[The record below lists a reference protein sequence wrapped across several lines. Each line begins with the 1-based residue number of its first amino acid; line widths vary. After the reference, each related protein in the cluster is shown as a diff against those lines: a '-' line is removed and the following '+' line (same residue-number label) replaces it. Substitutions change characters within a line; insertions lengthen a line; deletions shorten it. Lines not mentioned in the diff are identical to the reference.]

1 MKPEEIGILI
11 VDDEASVRDSL
22 YQWFTSDG
30 YRVDTADEA
39 TSALKKLQ
47 ENPWDIIL
55 LDIKMPGM
63 DGIELQNRIKQI
75 DKNIVTIIITA
86 YASVDTAIQALK
98 DGAFDYVTKPIDPDD
113 LSKLIRNAVEKRR
126 LLTEN
131 IQLRQQIEELMLP
144 DEVVGESPAMKK
156 VMEMVNSVAKTDST
170 VMILG
175 ESGTGKELIARAIH
189 SRSLRRYFPIITIN
203 CGAYPEG
210 LLESELFG
218 HEKGAFTGAIY
229 RRKGKLEMADKGTL
243 FLDEIG
249 NISEKMQMDLLRVIE
264 TKKFTR
270 LGGDKTVDADFRV
283 ISATNKD
290 LEKSIKEGS
299 FREDLYYRLNVFS
312 IVLPPLR
319 ERRTDIPLLA
329 RYLLSKYASSMNK
342 QVDDFSPEAGE
353 MLRQYDWPGN
363 VREMR
368 NVIER
373 AMVVVKGTQIQ
384 AADLS
389 FPFPS
394 PPPPAGG
401 ESLEDVEKEQIVK
414 ILNQTK
420 GNIAQAADILKVSR
434 LTIYNKMEK
443 YHLKDGRNPDN
454 LKVTG
459 KRDK

>member
-22 YQWFTSDG
+22 YQWFKADG

-47 ENPWDIIL
+47 ESPWDIIL

-113 LSKLIRNAVEKRR
+113 LSRLIRNAIEKRR
-126 LLTEN
+126 LVTEN
-131 IQLRQQIEELMLP
+131 IQLRQQIEELLLP

-156 VMEMVNSVAKTDST
+156 VMEMVNTVAKTDST

-189 SRSLRRYFPIITIN
+189 SRSSRRYFPIITIN

-218 HEKGAFTGAIY
+218 HEKGSFTGAMY

-270 LGGDKTVDADFRV
+270 LGGDKTIDVDFRV

-290 LEKSIKEGS
+290 LEKAIKEGS

-319 ERRTDIPLLA
+319 ERRADIPLIAKYFLT
-329 RYLLSKYASSMNK
+329 KYAQSMNK
-342 QVDDFSPEAGE
+342 NVTDFSPQALE
-353 MLRQYDWPGN
+353 MFTGYDWPGN
-363 VREMR
+363 IREVR
-368 NVIER
+368 NVVER
-373 AMVVVKGTQIQ
+373 AMVVAKGNQIQ
-384 AADLS
+384 VDDLS

-394 PPPPAGG
+394 PSIAFGRRIPGRRGKKSDRENIESNEGEYRSGGRHPEDQPA
-401 ESLEDVEKEQIVK
+401 
-414 ILNQTK
+414 
-420 GNIAQAADILKVSR
+420 
-434 LTIYNKMEK
+434 
-443 YHLKDGRNPDN
+443 YHLQ
-454 LKVTG
+454 
-459 KRDK
+459 

>member
-1 MKPEEIGILI
+1 VKPEEIGILI

-22 YQWFTSDG
+22 YQWFKADG

-113 LSKLIRNAVEKRR
+113 LSRLIRNAIEKRR
-126 LLTEN
+126 LVTEN
-131 IQLRQQIEELMLP
+131 TQLRQQIEELLLP

-156 VMEMVNSVAKTDST
+156 VMEMVNTVAKTDST

-189 SRSLRRYFPIITIN
+189 SRSSRRYFPIITIN

-218 HEKGAFTGAIY
+218 HEKGSFTGAMY
-229 RRKGKLEMADKGTL
+229 QRKGKLEMADKGTL

-270 LGGDKTVDADFRV
+270 LGGDKTIDVDFRV

-290 LEKSIKEGS
+290 LEKAIKEET

-319 ERRTDIPLLA
+319 ERKGDIPLIAKYFLT
-329 RYLLSKYASSMNK
+329 KYAQSMNK
-342 QVDDFSPEAGE
+342 NVTDFSPQALE
-353 MLRQYDWPGN
+353 MFTVYDWPGN
-363 VREMR
+363 IREVR
-368 NVIER
+368 NVVER
-373 AMVVVKGTQIQ
+373 AMVVAKGTQIQ
-384 AADLS
+384 VDDLS
-389 FPFPS
+389 FPFLTPS
-394 PPPPAGG
+394 IPSEG
-401 ESLEDVEKEQIVK
+401 ESLEDVEKRQIEKV
-414 ILNQTK
+414 LNQTK
-420 GNIAQAADILKVSR
+420 GNIAQAAEILKISR
-434 LTIYNKMEK
+434 LTIYNKIEK
-443 YHLKDGRNPDN
+443 YHLKR
-454 LKVTG
+454 
-459 KRDK
+459 

>member
-1 MKPEEIGILI
+1 VKPEEIGILI

-22 YQWFTSDG
+22 YQWFKADG
-30 YRVDTADEA
+30 YRVDTAEDA
-39 TSALKKLQ
+39 ASALKKLQ

-113 LSKLIRNAVEKRR
+113 LSRLIRNAIEKRR
-126 LLTEN
+126 LVTEN
-131 IQLRQQIEELMLP
+131 IQLRQQIEELSLP
-144 DEVVGESPAMKK
+144 DEVVGESLAMKR
-156 VMEMVNSVAKTDST
+156 VMEMVNTVAKTDST

-189 SRSLRRYFPIITIN
+189 SRSSRRYFPIITIN

-218 HEKGAFTGAIY
+218 HEKGAFTGAMY

-249 NISEKMQMDLLRVIE
+249 NVSEKMQMDLLRVIE
-264 TKKFTR
+264 TKNFTR
-270 LGGDKTVDADFRV
+270 LGGDKAIDVDFRV

-290 LEKSIKEGS
+290 LEKAIKEGS

-312 IVLPPLR
+312 ILLPPLR
-319 ERRTDIPLLA
+319 ERRTDIPLIA
-329 RYLLSKYASSMNK
+329 KYFLSKYAQSMNK
-342 QVDDFSPEAGE
+342 NVVDFSPQAME
-353 MLRQYDWPGN
+353 MFMGYDWPGN
-363 VREMR
+363 IREVR
-368 NVIER
+368 NVVER
-373 AMVVVKGTQIQ
+373 AMVVAQGPQIQ
-384 AADLS
+384 VEDIS

-394 PPPPAGG
+394 PATPSGG
-401 ESLEDVEKEQIVK
+401 ASLEEVEKDQILK

-420 GNIAQAADILKVSR
+420 GNIAQAAEILKISR
-434 LTIYNKMEK
+434 LTIYNKIEK
-443 YHLKDGRNPDN
+443 YHLKKDDLNKQY
-454 LKVTG
+454 L
-459 KRDK
+459 

>member
-1 MKPEEIGILI
+1 VKPEEIGILI

-22 YQWFTSDG
+22 YQWFKTDG
-30 YRVDTADEA
+30 YRVDTADGA
-39 TSALKKLQ
+39 TSALNKLQ

-98 DGAFDYVTKPIDPDD
+98 DGAFDYITKPIDPDD
-113 LSKLIRNAVEKRR
+113 LGRLIRNAIEKRR
-126 LLTEN
+126 LVTEN
-131 IQLRQQIEELMLP
+131 TQLRQQIEELLLP

-156 VMEMVNSVAKTDST
+156 VMEMVDTVAKTDST

-203 CGAYPEG
+203 CGAYTEG

-218 HEKGAFTGAIY
+218 HEKGSFTGAMY

-243 FLDEIG
+243 FLDEVG

-264 TKKFTR
+264 TKRFAR
-270 LGGDKTVDADFRV
+270 LGGDKNIDVDFRV

-290 LEKSIKEGS
+290 LDRAIKEKS
-299 FREDLYYRLNVFS
+299 FREDLYYRLNVFT

-319 ERRTDIPLLA
+319 ERRADIVLIAKYFLN
-329 RYLLSKYASSMNK
+329 KYAQSMNK
-342 QVDDFSPEAGE
+342 KVTDFSPQALKMFTG
-353 MLRQYDWPGN
+353 YDWPGN
-363 VREMR
+363 IREVR
-368 NVIER
+368 NVVER
-373 AMVVVKGTQIQ
+373 AMVVAKGNQIQ
-384 AADLS
+384 VDDLS
-389 FPFPS
+389 FPFLASAIPT
-394 PPPPAGG
+394 GG
-401 ESLEDVEKEQIVK
+401 ESLEDMEKEHVEK

-420 GNIAQAADILKVSR
+420 GNIAQAADILKISR
-434 LTIYNKMEK
+434 LTLYNKIAK
-443 YHLKDGRNPDN
+443 YHLKR
-454 LKVTG
+454 
-459 KRDK
+459 

>member
-1 MKPEEIGILI
+1 VKPEEIGILI

-22 YQWFTSDG
+22 YQWFKADG
-30 YRVDTADEA
+30 YRVDTAEEA

-63 DGIELQNRIKQI
+63 DGIELQSRIKQI

-86 YASVDTAIQALK
+86 YAAVDTAIQALK

-113 LSKLIRNAVEKRR
+113 LSRLIRNAIEKRR
-126 LLTEN
+126 LVTEN
-131 IQLRQQIEELMLP
+131 IQLRQQIEELLLP
-144 DEVVGESPAMKK
+144 DEVVGESPAMKR
-156 VMEMVNSVAKTDST
+156 VMEMVNTVAKTDST

-189 SRSLRRYFPIITIN
+189 SRSSRRYFPIITIN

-218 HEKGAFTGAIY
+218 HEKGAFTGAMY

-264 TKKFTR
+264 TKNFTR
-270 LGGDKTVDADFRV
+270 LGGDKAIDVDFRV

-290 LEKSIKEGS
+290 LEKAIKEGS

-312 IVLPPLR
+312 ILLPPLR
-319 ERRTDIPLLA
+319 ERRTDIPLIA
-329 RYLLSKYASSMNK
+329 KYFLSKYAQSMNK
-342 QVDDFSPEAGE
+342 NVVDFSPQAME
-353 MLRQYDWPGN
+353 MFIGYDWPGN
-363 VREMR
+363 IREVR
-368 NVIER
+368 NVVER
-373 AMVVVKGTQIQ
+373 AIVVAQGPQIQ
-384 AADLS
+384 VEDIS

-394 PPPPAGG
+394 PATPSGG
-401 ESLEDVEKEQIVK
+401 ASLEEVEKDQILK

-420 GNIAQAADILKVSR
+420 GNIAQAAEILKISR
-434 LTIYNKMEK
+434 LTIYNKIEK
-443 YHLKDGRNPDN
+443 YHLKKDD
-454 LKVTG
+454 LYKQYL
-459 KRDK
+459 

>member
-1 MKPEEIGILI
+1 VKPEETGILI

-22 YQWFTSDG
+22 YQWFKADG

-113 LSKLIRNAVEKRR
+113 LSRLIRNAIEKRR
-126 LLTEN
+126 LVTEN
-131 IQLRQQIEELMLP
+131 TQLRQQIEELLLP

-156 VMEMVNSVAKTDST
+156 VMEMVNTVAKTDST

-189 SRSLRRYFPIITIN
+189 SRSSRRYFPIITIN

-218 HEKGAFTGAIY
+218 HEKGSFTGAMY
-229 RRKGKLEMADKGTL
+229 QRKGKLEMADKGTL

-270 LGGDKTVDADFRV
+270 LGGDKTIDVDFRV

-290 LEKSIKEGS
+290 LEKAIKEES

-319 ERRTDIPLLA
+319 ERKGDIPLIAKYFLT
-329 RYLLSKYASSMNK
+329 KYAQSMNK
-342 QVDDFSPEAGE
+342 NVTDFSPQALE
-353 MLRQYDWPGN
+353 MFIAYDWPGN
-363 VREMR
+363 IREVR
-368 NVIER
+368 NVVER
-373 AMVVVKGTQIQ
+373 AMVVAKGTQIQ
-384 AADLS
+384 VDDLS
-389 FPFPS
+389 FPFLTQSIPS
-394 PPPPAGG
+394 EG
-401 ESLEDVEKEQIVK
+401 ESLEAVEKRQIEKV
-414 ILNQTK
+414 LNQTK
-420 GNIAQAADILKVSR
+420 GNIAQAADILKISR
-434 LTIYNKMEK
+434 LTIYNKIEK
-443 YHLKDGRNPDN
+443 YHLKR
-454 LKVTG
+454 
-459 KRDK
+459 

>member
-11 VDDEASVRDSL
+11 VDDEVSVRDSL
-22 YQWFTSDG
+22 YQWFKADG
-30 YRVDTADEA
+30 YRVDTAEDA
-39 TSALKKLQ
+39 ASALKNLQ

-86 YASVDTAIQALK
+86 YAAVDTAIQALK
-98 DGAFDYVTKPIDPDD
+98 DGAFDYITKPVDPDD
-113 LSKLIRNAVEKRR
+113 LSRLIRNAIEKRR
-126 LLTEN
+126 LVTEN
-131 IQLRQQIEELMLP
+131 IQLRQQIEELSLP
-144 DEVVGESPAMKK
+144 DEVVGESLAMKR
-156 VMEMVNSVAKTDST
+156 VMEMVNTVAKTDST

-189 SRSLRRYFPIITIN
+189 SRSSRRYFPIITIN

-218 HEKGAFTGAIY
+218 HEKGAFTGAMY

-264 TKKFTR
+264 TKNFTR
-270 LGGDKTVDADFRV
+270 LGGDKAIDVDFRV

-290 LEKSIKEGS
+290 LEKAIKEGS

-312 IVLPPLR
+312 ILLPPLR
-319 ERRTDIPLLA
+319 ERRTDIPLIA
-329 RYLLSKYASSMNK
+329 RYFLSKYAQSMNK
-342 QVDDFSPEAGE
+342 NVVAFSAQAME
-353 MLRQYDWPGN
+353 MFMGYDWPGN
-363 VREMR
+363 IREVR
-368 NVIER
+368 NVVER
-373 AMVVVKGTQIQ
+373 AMVVAQGPQIQ
-384 AADLS
+384 AEDIS

-394 PPPPAGG
+394 TVTPSGG
-401 ESLEDVEKEQIVK
+401 ASLEEVERDQILK

-420 GNIAQAADILKVSR
+420 GNIAQAAEILKISR
-434 LTIYNKMEK
+434 LTIYNKIEK
-443 YHLKDGRNPDN
+443 YHLKKDDLNKQY
-454 LKVTG
+454 L
-459 KRDK
+459 

>member
-22 YQWFTSDG
+22 YQWFKADG

-75 DKNIVTIIITA
+75 DKTIVTIIITA

-113 LSKLIRNAVEKRR
+113 LSRLIRNAIEKRR
-126 LLTEN
+126 LVTEN
-131 IQLRQQIEELMLP
+131 TQLRQQIEELLLP

-156 VMEMVNSVAKTDST
+156 VMEMVNTVAKTDST

-189 SRSLRRYFPIITIN
+189 SRSSRRYFPIITIN

-218 HEKGAFTGAIY
+218 HEKGSFTGAMY
-229 RRKGKLEMADKGTL
+229 QRKGKLEMADKGTL

-270 LGGDKTVDADFRV
+270 LGGDKTIDVDFRV

-290 LEKSIKEGS
+290 LEKAIKEEN

-319 ERRTDIPLLA
+319 ERKGDIPLIAKYFLT
-329 RYLLSKYASSMNK
+329 KYAQSMNK
-342 QVDDFSPEAGE
+342 NITDFSPQALE
-353 MLRQYDWPGN
+353 MFTAYDWPGN
-363 VREMR
+363 IREVR
-368 NVIER
+368 NVVER
-373 AMVVVKGTQIQ
+373 AMVVAKGTQIQ
-384 AADLS
+384 VDDLS
-389 FPFPS
+389 FPFLTPS
-394 PPPPAGG
+394 IPSEG
-401 ESLEDVEKEQIVK
+401 ESLEEVEKRQIEKV
-414 ILNQTK
+414 LNQTK
-420 GNIAQAADILKVSR
+420 GNIAQAADILKISR
-434 LTIYNKMEK
+434 LTIYNKIEK
-443 YHLKDGRNPDN
+443 YHLKR
-454 LKVTG
+454 
-459 KRDK
+459 

>member
-1 MKPEEIGILI
+1 MRGIIEMKTEEIGILV

-22 YQWFTSDG
+22 YQWFKTDG
-30 YRVDTADEA
+30 YRVDTAEDA
-39 TSALKKLQ
+39 NSALKKLQ

-63 DGIELQNRIKQI
+63 DGIELQHRIKEI

-86 YASVDTAIQALK
+86 YAAVDTAIQAMK

-113 LSKLIRNAVEKRR
+113 LNRLIKNALEKRR
-126 LLTEN
+126 LVTEN
-131 IQLRQQIEELMLP
+131 IQLRQQIEELLVP
-144 DEVVGESPAMKK
+144 DDVVGESPAIKK
-156 VMEMVNSVAKTDST
+156 VMEMVNTVAKTDST

-189 SRSLRRYFPIITIN
+189 SRSSRRYFPIITIN

-218 HEKGAFTGAIY
+218 HEKGSFTGAMY

-270 LGGDKTVDADFRV
+270 LGGDKTIDVDFRV

-290 LEKSIKEGS
+290 LEKAMKEGS

-312 IVLPPLR
+312 ILLPPVR
-319 ERRTDIPLLA
+319 ERRSDIPLIANYFL
-329 RYLLSKYASSMNK
+329 RKYAESMNK
-342 QVDDFSPEAGE
+342 NVAHFSPQAME
-353 MLRQYDWPGN
+353 MFTRYDWPGN
-363 VREMR
+363 IREMR

-373 AMVVVKGTQIQ
+373 ATAVAKTNQIQ
-384 AADLS
+384 VEDLS
-389 FPFPS
+389 FPFPAPS
-394 PPPPAGG
+394 TPSGR
-401 ESLEDVEKEQIVK
+401 ESLEEVEKVHIMK

-420 GNIAQAADILKVSR
+420 GNIAQAADILQISR
-434 LTIYNKMEK
+434 LTLYNKIEK
-443 YHLKDGRNPDN
+443 YHLKR
-454 LKVTG
+454 
-459 KRDK
+459 

>member
-1 MKPEEIGILI
+1 MKLEEIGILI
-11 VDDEASVRDSL
+11 VDDEVSVRDSL
-22 YQWFTSDG
+22 YQWFKADG
-30 YRVDTADEA
+30 YRVDTADGA
-39 TSALKKLQ
+39 ASALNKLQ

-98 DGAFDYVTKPIDPDD
+98 DGAFDYITKPIDPDD
-113 LSKLIRNAVEKRR
+113 LGRLIRNAIEKRR
-126 LLTEN
+126 LVTEN
-131 IQLRQQIEELMLP
+131 TQLRQQIDELLLP

-156 VMEMVNSVAKTDST
+156 VMEMVNTVAKTDST

-189 SRSLRRYFPIITIN
+189 SRSLRKYFPIITIN
-203 CGAYPEG
+203 CGSYTEG

-218 HEKGAFTGAIY
+218 HEKGSFTGAMY

-243 FLDEIG
+243 FLDEVG

-270 LGGDKTVDADFRV
+270 LGGDKNIDVDFRV

-290 LEKSIKEGS
+290 LDQAIKEKS
-299 FREDLYYRLNVFS
+299 FREDLYYRLNVFT

-319 ERRTDIPLLA
+319 ERRADISLIAKYFLN
-329 RYLLSKYASSMNK
+329 KYAQSMNK
-342 QVDDFSPEAGE
+342 NVTDFSPQALKMFIG
-353 MLRQYDWPGN
+353 YDWPGN
-363 VREMR
+363 IREVR
-368 NVIER
+368 NVVER
-373 AMVVVKGTQIQ
+373 AMVVAKGHQIQ
-384 AADLS
+384 VDDLS
-389 FPFPS
+389 FPFLAS
-394 PPPPAGG
+394 ATPAGG
-401 ESLEDVEKEQIVK
+401 ESLEDIEKVHVEK

-420 GNIAQAADILKVSR
+420 GNIAQAADILKISR
-434 LTIYNKMEK
+434 LTLYNKIEK
-443 YHLKDGRNPDN
+443 YHLKR
-454 LKVTG
+454 
-459 KRDK
+459 

>member
-22 YQWFTSDG
+22 YQWFKADG
-30 YRVDTADEA
+30 YRVDTADDA
-39 TSALKKLQ
+39 NNALKKLQ
-47 ENPWDIIL
+47 EHPWDIIL

-63 DGIELQNRIKQI
+63 DGIELQHRIKQI
-75 DKNIVTIIITA
+75 DQNIVTIIITA
-86 YASVDTAIQALK
+86 YAAVDTAIQALK

-113 LSKLIRNAVEKRR
+113 LSRLIRNAVEKRR
-126 LLTEN
+126 LVTEN
-131 IQLRQQIEELMLP
+131 LQLRQQIAELLPP

-156 VMEMVNSVAKTDST
+156 VMEMVNTVAKTDST

-189 SRSLRRYFPIITIN
+189 SRSSRRYFPIITIN

-218 HEKGAFTGAIY
+218 HEKGSFTGAMY
-229 RRKGKLEMADKGTL
+229 RRMGKLEMADKGTL

-270 LGGDKTVDADFRV
+270 LGGDKTIDVDFRV

-290 LEKSIKEGS
+290 LEKAIKEGS

-319 ERRTDIPLLA
+319 ERRTDIPLIAKYFLT
-329 RYLLSKYASSMNK
+329 KYAQSMNK
-342 QVDDFSPEAGE
+342 NVIDFSPQALEMIGE
-353 MLRQYDWPGN
+353 YDWPGN
-363 VREMR
+363 IREVR
-368 NVIER
+368 NVVER
-373 AMVVVKGTQIQ
+373 AMVVAKGNQIQ
-384 AADLS
+384 VEDLS
-389 FPFPS
+389 FAFPS
-394 PPPPAGG
+394 QSAPIAG
-401 ESLEDVEKEQIVK
+401 ESLEEVEKNHIEK
-414 ILNQTK
+414 ILNLTK
-420 GNIAQAADILKVSR
+420 GNIAQAAEILKLSR
-434 LTIYNKMEK
+434 LTIYNKIEK
-443 YHLKDGRNPDN
+443 YHLKR
-454 LKVTG
+454 
-459 KRDK
+459 

>member
-11 VDDEASVRDSL
+11 VDDEPSVRDSL
-22 YQWFTSDG
+22 YQWFKDDG
-30 YRVDTADEA
+30 YRVDTAADA
-39 TSALKKLQ
+39 ASALKKLQ

-113 LSKLIRNAVEKRR
+113 LSKLIRNAIDKRR
-126 LLTEN
+126 LVTEN
-131 IQLRQQIEELMLP
+131 IQLRQQIEDLLLP
-144 DEVVGESPAMKK
+144 DEVVGESSSIKK
-156 VMEMVNSVAKTDST
+156 VMEMVNTVAKTDST

-189 SRSLRRYFPIITIN
+189 SRSSRRYFPIITIN

-218 HEKGAFTGAIY
+218 HEKGAFTGAMY
-229 RRKGKLEMADKGTL
+229 RRRGKLEMADKGTL

-264 TKKFTR
+264 TKSFAR
-270 LGGDKTVDADFRV
+270 LGGDKTVDVDFRV

-290 LEKSIKEGS
+290 LEKAIKEGS

-312 IVLPPLR
+312 IKIPPLR
-319 ERRTDIPLLA
+319 ERRSDIPLLT
-329 RYLLSKYASSMNK
+329 RYFLSKYAQSMNK
-342 QVDDFSPEAGE
+342 SVTDFSPQVME
-353 MLRQYDWPGN
+353 MFTGYDWPGN
-363 VREMR
+363 IREVR
-368 NVIER
+368 NVVER
-373 AMVVVKGTQIQ
+373 AMVVAQGTQIQ
-384 AADLS
+384 LVDIS
-389 FPFPS
+389 FPFPPS
-394 PPPPAGG
+394 ATPSGG
-401 ESLEDVEKEQIVK
+401 ASLEEVEKDQIMK
-414 ILNQTK
+414 ILNQTN
-420 GNIAQAADILKVSR
+420 GNIAQAAEILKISR
-434 LTIYNKMEK
+434 LTLYNKIEK
-443 YHLKDGRNPDN
+443 YHLKR
-454 LKVTG
+454 
-459 KRDK
+459 

>member
-22 YQWFTSDG
+22 YQWFKLDG

-39 TSALKKLQ
+39 ATALKKLQ

-86 YASVDTAIQALK
+86 YATVDTAIQALK

-113 LSKLIRNAVEKRR
+113 LSRLIKNAVEKRR
-126 LLTEN
+126 LVTEN
-131 IQLRQQIEELMLP
+131 IQLRQQIEDLLLP
-144 DEVVGESPAMKK
+144 DNVVGESPGIKK
-156 VMEMVNSVAKTDST
+156 VMEMVNTVAKTDST

-189 SRSLRRYFPIITIN
+189 SRSSRRYFPIITIN

-218 HEKGAFTGAIY
+218 HEKGSFTGAMY

-270 LGGDKTVDADFRV
+270 LGGDKTIDVDFRV

-290 LEKSIKEGS
+290 LEKAVKEES

-319 ERRTDIPLLA
+319 ERRSDIPLIA
-329 RYLLSKYASSMNK
+329 RYFLNKYAQSMNK
-342 QVDDFSPEAGE
+342 NVTDFSPQALEMFAG
-353 MLRQYDWPGN
+353 YDWPGN
-363 VREMR
+363 IREVR
-368 NVIER
+368 NAVER
-373 AMVVVKGTQIQ
+373 AMVVAKGTQIQ
-384 AADLS
+384 VDDLS
-389 FPFPS
+389 FPFLSSSRPS
-394 PPPPAGG
+394 GG
-401 ESLEDVEKEQIVK
+401 ESLEEVEKDQIEK

-420 GNIAQAADILKVSR
+420 GNIAQAADILKISR
-434 LTIYNKMEK
+434 LTIYNKIEK
-443 YHLKDGRNPDN
+443 YHLKR
-454 LKVTG
+454 
-459 KRDK
+459 

>member
-22 YQWFTSDG
+22 YQWFKADG
-30 YRVDTADEA
+30 YRVDTAEDA

-47 ENPWDIIL
+47 SNPWDIIL

-75 DKNIVTIIITA
+75 DNNIVTIIITA

-113 LSKLIRNAVEKRR
+113 LSRLIRNAIEKRR
-126 LLTEN
+126 LVTEN
-131 IQLRQQIEELMLP
+131 TQLRQQIEELLLP

-156 VMEMVNSVAKTDST
+156 VMEMVNTVAKTDST

-189 SRSLRRYFPIITIN
+189 SRSSRRYFPIITIN

-218 HEKGAFTGAIY
+218 HEKGSFTGAMY
-229 RRKGKLEMADKGTL
+229 LRKGKLEMADKGTL

-270 LGGDKTVDADFRV
+270 LGGDKTIDVDFRV

-290 LEKSIKEGS
+290 LEKAIKDES

-319 ERRTDIPLLA
+319 ERKGDIPLIAKYFLT
-329 RYLLSKYASSMNK
+329 KYAQSMNK
-342 QVDDFSPEAGE
+342 NVTDFSPQALE
-353 MLRQYDWPGN
+353 MFTAYDWPGN
-363 VREMR
+363 IREVR
-368 NVIER
+368 NVVER
-373 AMVVVKGTQIQ
+373 AMVVAKGNQIQ
-384 AADLS
+384 VDDLS
-389 FPFPS
+389 FPFLTPS
-394 PPPPAGG
+394 IVSEG
-401 ESLEDVEKEQIVK
+401 ESLEDVEKRQIEKV
-414 ILNQTK
+414 LNQTK
-420 GNIAQAADILKVSR
+420 GNIAQAADILKISR
-434 LTIYNKMEK
+434 LTIYNKIEK
-443 YHLKDGRNPDN
+443 YHLKR
-454 LKVTG
+454 
-459 KRDK
+459 

>member
-1 MKPEEIGILI
+1 MKPEEIGILV

-22 YQWFTSDG
+22 YQWFKADG
-30 YRVDTADEA
+30 YRVDTAEEA

-47 ENPWDIIL
+47 ESSWDIIL

-86 YASVDTAIQALK
+86 YAAVDTAIQALK

-113 LSKLIRNAVEKRR
+113 LSKLIRNAIEKRS
-126 LLTEN
+126 LVTEN
-131 IQLRQQIEELMLP
+131 IQLRQQIDELLVP
-144 DEVVGESPAMKK
+144 DEVVGESAAIKK
-156 VMEMVNSVAKTDST
+156 VMEMVDTVSKTDST

-189 SRSLRRYFPIITIN
+189 SRSARKYFPIITIN

-264 TKKFTR
+264 TKNFTR
-270 LGGDKTVDADFRV
+270 LGGDKPIDVDFR
-283 ISATNKD
+283 IITATNRD
-290 LEKSIKEGS
+290 LEKAIKEGT
-299 FREDLYYRLNVFS
+299 FREDIYYRLNVFT

-319 ERRTDIPLLA
+319 ERRADIPLIA
-329 RYLLSKYASSMNK
+329 RYFLGKYAQAMNK
-342 QVDDFSPEAGE
+342 NVTDFSPEAME
-353 MLRQYDWPGN
+353 MFIGYDWPGN
-363 VREMR
+363 VREVR
-368 NVIER
+368 NVVER
-373 AMVVVKGTQIQ
+373 AMVVAKGTQIQ
-384 AADLS
+384 VDDIS
-389 FPFPS
+389 FPFPYS
-394 PPPPAGG
+394 AMPSGG
-401 ESLEDVEKEQIVK
+401 ESLEEVEKNHILK
-414 ILNQTK
+414 ILNQTN
-420 GNIAQAADILKVSR
+420 GNIAQAADILKISR
-434 LTIYNKMEK
+434 LTIYNKIEK
-443 YHLKDGRNPDN
+443 YN
-454 LKVTG
+454 LK
-459 KRDK
+459 R